1 MKRKVLSKYFIYFLM
16 IILVFTLFVGCTE
29 SPAPDENTENE
40 ANQDGDPVNDDETD
54 ENKPEDD
61 GKYSLQDLNEQ
72 LVMATTWYQ
81 NSAEMRALSYQA
93 FNMAKMIY
101 DRDLAKEDS
110 QEKRAVI
117 VDIDETVL
125 DNSPYE
131 AGLIDNNYAYPT
143 GWDDWINA
151 AEGEAL
157 PGSIEFLKYVVEKG
171 GDVFYISNRKVH
183 LLEGTMEN
191 LEKLGF
197 PQVKEENILLRD
209 ETSDKGPRREIVDE
223 NHRIVLLMGD
233 NLNDFDSAFGD
244 KSIEDR
250 FEVTDTN
257 KDKFGSK
264 FIVLPNPMYGEWE
277 GALYDYDWGISNEE
291 KSQKR
296 KSPLNTWIA
305 E

>member
-1 MKRKVLSKYFIYFLM
+1 MKRFKLRRYLAYLLIVLLIFSIS
-16 IILVFTLFVGCTE
+16 VGCTE
-29 SPAPDENTENE
+29 EDTPEDTTENGANPDGADENDN
-40 ANQDGDPVNDDETD
+40 ETD
-54 ENKPEDD
+54 ENKPEDND
-61 GKYSLQDLNEQ
+61 EYSIKDLNEQ

-93 FNMAKMIY
+93 FNLAKMVY
-101 DRDLAKEDS
+101 DMDLNNNDS
-110 QEKRAVI
+110 DEKRAVI
-117 VDIDETVL
+117 VDVDETVL

-131 AGLIDNNYAYPT
+131 AGLIGSDYAYPT
-143 GWDDWINA
+143 GWDDWINS
-151 AEGEAL
+151 AEGTAL
-157 PGSIEFLKYVVEKG
+157 PGSIEFLNYVVENG
-171 GDVFYISNRKVH
+171 GDVFYVSNRKIH

-197 PQVKEENILLRD
+197 PQVKEENILLRE

-244 KSIEDR
+244 KNIEDR

-257 KDKFGSK
+257 KDKFGTK

-277 GALYDYDWGISNEE
+277 GALYDYEWGISNEE

-296 KSPLNTWIA
+296 KAPLNTWIV